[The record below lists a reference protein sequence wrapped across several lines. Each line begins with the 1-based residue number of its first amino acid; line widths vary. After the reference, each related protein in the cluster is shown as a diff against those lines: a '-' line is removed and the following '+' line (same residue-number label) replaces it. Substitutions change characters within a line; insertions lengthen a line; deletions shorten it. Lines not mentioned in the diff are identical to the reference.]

1 MSEKAVVIGGGL
13 GGLSV
18 AISLA
23 NRGFEVS
30 LFEKNDHLGGKLNRK
45 EIEGFTFDLGPSILT
60 LPHIFETL
68 FKEAGRE
75 MADYVSIFELE
86 THWRNFFEDG
96 TVFDFLKTYNAT
108 AAHLETKF
116 PGITPKF
123 MQYVQYIKEQY
134 RICKAGY
141 FDKGI
146 DSFWGMFRGT
156 NLIDLLFKLD
166 IYSSMHKRN
175 TRFFG
180 DTHLRDAFDYFI
192 KYVGSSPLDSP
203 GFMNLLQGVQFED
216 GLWYVEG
223 GLFALS
229 EALQKLA
236 KDVGVALHTGSA
248 VTKIITEEREATGI
262 VVNGTSE
269 VYADVIVSNME
280 VIPALRE
287 LTTTSLKRVSKLE
300 KRFPP
305 ACSGLILHLGT
316 NKKFD
321 QLAHHN
327 FFYAKNQ
334 SHHFKRVFHRG
345 LLPDDPTLYVVAVT
359 RSDPAQAPEGYDN
372 IKILP
377 HIPPLNPDKP
387 IPMEKYDELADI
399 CIDKME
405 RMGCVGL
412 RESIV
417 VQDLWTPHDIEA
429 HYRSNRGAIYGVNS
443 VHLKNFALKAPKK
456 SHDFDGLYF
465 VGGSVNPGGGM
476 PMAVLS
482 GINAAKLITGEL
494 KEL

>member
-1 MSEKAVVIGGGL
+1 MSKKAVVIGGGL
-13 GGLSV
+13 GGLSA

-23 NRGFEVS
+23 NRGYSVS
-30 LFEKNDHLGGKLNRK
+30 LFEKNEHLGGKLNRK
-45 EIEGFTFDLGPSILT
+45 VLDGFTFDLGPSILT
-60 LPHIFETL
+60 LPDIFETL
-68 FKEAGRE
+68 FKDAGKS
-75 MADYVSIFELE
+75 MSDYVTVYELE

-96 TVFDFLKTYNAT
+96 TVFDFLKGYDAT
-108 AAHLETKF
+108 AKHLETKF
-116 PGITPKF
+116 PGITPTF
-123 MQYVQYIKEQY
+123 MKYKKYIQEQY
-134 RICKAGY
+134 RICKQGY
-141 FDKGI
+141 FNKGI
-146 DSFWGMFRGT
+146 DSFWGMFKGT

-166 IYSSMHKRN
+166 IYRSMHKTN
-175 TRFFG
+175 TKFFG
-180 DTHLRDAFDYFI
+180 DSHLRDAFDYFI

-236 KDVGVALHTGSA
+236 QDVGVSLHTKAS
-248 VTKIITEEREATGI
+248 VTKIITQGKKANGI
-262 VVNGTSE
+262 IVNGTQE
-269 VYADVIVSNME
+269 VYADVLISNME

-287 LTTTSLKRVSKLE
+287 LTTTSLQRITKLE

-305 ACSGLILHLGT
+305 ACSGLVLHLGT
-316 NKKFD
+316 NKVFD

-327 FFYAKNQ
+327 FFYAKDQ
-334 SHHFKRVFHRG
+334 THHFKRVFHKG
-345 LLPDDPTLYVVAVT
+345 ILPDDPTLYVVAVT
-359 RSDPAQAPEGYDN
+359 RSDSAQAPEGCDN

-377 HIPPLNPDKP
+377 HIPPINPDKP
-387 IPMEKYDELADI
+387 IPMEKYDELANI

-405 RMGCVGL
+405 RMGCKGL
-412 RESIV
+412 RDSIV
-417 VQDLWTPHDIEA
+417 VRDMWTPHDIEKN
-429 HYRSNRGAIYGVNS
+429 YRSNRGAIYGVNS

-456 SHDFDGLYF
+456 SKDFEGLYF